1 MPASRPDCPLQIGH
15 GTDTAEESAP
25 AGGASPTSEPTGQDT
40 GGAGRGL
47 GFGITAVLG
56 VGLLAVP
63 LVWALLYLRQ
73 ASAAGLEGGVL
84 WLVGVVVLAVL
95 VAGGLLLRA
104 LFHRSA

>member
-1 MPASRPDCPLQIGH
+1 MPVFRPDRPLPIGH

-25 AGGASPTSEPTGQDT
+25 AGGASPTTEPAGQDT
-40 GGAGRGL
+40 GGAGRSV

-73 ASAAGLEGGVL
+73 ASATGLDGGLL
-84 WLVGVVVLAVL
+84 WLVAIVVLAVL

-104 LFHRSA
+104 LLHRSA